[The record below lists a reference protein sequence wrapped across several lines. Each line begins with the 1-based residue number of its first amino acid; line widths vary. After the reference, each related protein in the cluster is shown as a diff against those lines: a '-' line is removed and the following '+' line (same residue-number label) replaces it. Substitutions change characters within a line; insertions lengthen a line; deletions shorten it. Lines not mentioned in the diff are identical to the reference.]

1 MLGGRPPFSPV
12 NDDLRFE
19 LAGLYRRPLIV
30 WIRDLPPG
38 WALKS
43 VHYDGR
49 DITGLPTDFGTASP
63 QSRLEVVVTS
73 RVAVPVVRVT
83 DEQGQP
89 VTAYHVILIP
99 VDPAQ
104 WQRVVSGDPTTPD
117 RDGVERLAPRLPGEY
132 LVAALPWEDS
142 LVLARDPSRLE
153 SLASVAR
160 RITLTEGDQTL
171 ALRLAALPR
180 ARQ

>member
-1 MLGGRPPFSPV
+1 MDSRSAARLGI
-12 NDDLRFE
+12 E
-19 LAGLYRRPLIV
+19 
-30 WIRDLPPG
+30 
-38 WALKS
+38 S

-49 DITGLPTDFGTASP
+49 DITDLATDFGTASP
-63 QSRLEVVVTS
+63 KSRLEIVLTS

-83 DEQGQP
+83 DDQGQP
-89 VTAYHVILIP
+89 VTTYHVILIP
-99 VDPAQ
+99 AEPAQ
-104 WQRVVSGDPTTPD
+104 WQRPVSGDPTTPD

-142 LVLARDPSRLE
+142 LVLARDPSRIE

-160 RITLTEGDQTL
+160 RITLMEGDQSL
-171 ALRLAALPR
+171 ELRLTALPR